1 MTQYLASIPSPPRG
15 VWNLGPIPLR
25 AYAGFIILGI
35 IVGVVWGGRRYVA
48 RGGAKGRVADLAVW
62 AVPFGLVGG
71 RLYHVLTDHALYFG
85 AGKNPWQAFAIWDG
99 GLGIPG
105 AVALGSLGIWL
116 GCRHYKIPMP
126 PVADA
131 LAPGLVVAQAIGR
144 MGNYFNQELFG
155 AQTTLPWGLAVYLRT
170 PGGVAGTFQDCV
182 NAGKAP
188 EFPTEYIKAVP
199 TVLCGTYHPTF
210 LYELIWDLLVA
221 ALIVWADKRFKLGG
235 GRVFA
240 LYVAGYTA
248 GRAWIEALRIDPA
261 RTHIFGLRV
270 NIVVAIALFVLAV
283 IFLVLRRRKGREDP
297 AVVAG
302 QRSDSDPGAE
312 GLDAEGPDVDDS
324 DADAPSEIDDDAD
337 AVTVTGAELIAGD
350 RQPAGATVIVPDPAL
365 SDPAPSTTPV
375 PSDPVP
381 STDPEPPSRR

>member
-1 MTQYLASIPSPPRG
+1 MTQYLAYIPSPPRG
-15 VWNLGPIPLR
+15 VWNIGPIPLR
-25 AYAGFIILGI
+25 AYAGCIIVGI

-48 RGGAKGRVADLAVW
+48 RGGAKGRIADLAVW

-71 RLYHVLTDHALYFG
+71 RAYHVLTDHALYFG
-85 AGKNPWQAFAIWDG
+85 AGKNPWQALAIWDG

-105 AVALGSLGIWL
+105 AVALGALGIWL

-155 AQTTLPWGLAVYLRT
+155 GITTLPWGLDVYLRT
-170 PGGVAGTFQDCV
+170 PGGVAGTIQNCV
-182 NAGKAP
+182 AAGTAP
-188 EFPTEYIKAVP
+188 EFPTDYIKASP

-240 LYVAGYTA
+240 LYVAGYAA

-261 RTHIFGLRV
+261 RTRIFGLRV
-270 NIVVAIALFVLAV
+270 NIVVALVLLLLAV
-283 IFLVLRRRKGREDP
+283 TYLVWRRRKGREAP
-297 AVVAG
+297 AAVAG
-302 QRSDSDPGAE
+302 HVTGGESGA
-312 GLDAEGPDVDDS
+312 GDI
-324 DADAPSEIDDDAD
+324 ADRPKVE
-337 AVTVTGAELIAGD
+337 TGAEADGLAGEGGGD
-350 RQPAGATVIVPDPAL
+350 ATTVQY
-365 SDPAPSTTPV
+365 PV

-381 STDPEPPSRR
+381 STDPKPPAQR